1 MTDPILTI
9 KNLTVDLPEGGD
21 RPHAVEK
28 LSVDIAPKE
37 IVCIVGESGSGKSIT
52 SFTTMGLLPKA
63 LKPSTGEVIFEG
75 QDVLKLSPREHAKL
89 RGSRMAMI
97 FQEPMSALNPC
108 YTVGD
113 QIEEVFEQHT
123 SLSKAERKAKT
134 IKLLDEV
141 QLPEPERIYSSYPHQ
156 LSGGQRQRIVIAIAL
171 ALDPSLL
178 IADEPTTALD
188 LSTQAQILHLFKE
201 LREKHSAGIM
211 FVTHDFDVVAE
222 IADKVVVM
230 KEGKIVEQGTAEEVL
245 NRPKHP
251 YTRKLIDA
259 VPRRTGSVNA
269 HMTEKHKVMEV
280 LGLNKT
286 FHTKGTM
293 FKPSRTVHACKDI
306 NFIVHRGETLGIVG
320 ESGSGKSTLV
330 KCLIRLED
338 PDSGSVIIDG
348 SDIAQ
353 FTPKL
358 LHPYRKSIQIVFQD
372 PYGSLNPRRTIGD
385 QLVEGPVNFG
395 EDRAHAMERAKK
407 LMEIVR
413 LEQDALYRYPA
424 QFSGGQR
431 QRICIARA
439 LMVEPEV
446 LIADEAVSAL
456 DVSVQK
462 EVLKL
467 LNEIRDEMGLTVLF
481 ITHDLRVAAQ
491 ICDNLVVMQN
501 GEIVE
506 RGNVDEVFGHP
517 KHDYTK
523 KLLSAQPGQNWN
535 VPDISKLPP
544 VDPALLDQALN
555 QPMGA
560 VR

>member
-21 RPHAVEK
+21 RPHAVEN
-28 LSVDIAPKE
+28 LSVEIASKE

-75 QDVLKLSPREHAKL
+75 QDVLKLSPKEHAKL
-89 RGSRMAMI
+89 RGRRMAMI

-123 SLSKAERKAKT
+123 SLSKADRRAKT

-141 QLPEPERIYSSYPHQ
+141 QLPDPERIYSSYPHQ

-201 LREKHSAGIM
+201 LREKHSAGLM

-230 KEGKIVEQGTAEEVL
+230 KEGKIVEQGSAEEVL

-259 VPRRTGSVNA
+259 VPRRTHEVNEQL
-269 HMTEKHKVMEV
+269 TERKKVMEV

-286 FHTKGTM
+286 FHTKGTI

-306 NFIVHRGETLGIVG
+306 DFVVHRGETLGIVG

-407 LMEIVR
+407 LMKIVR
-413 LEQDALYRYPA
+413 LEEDALYRYPA

-506 RGNVDEVFGHP
+506 RGSVDAVFGHP
-517 KHDYTK
+517 KHAYTK
-523 KLLSAQPGQNWN
+523 KLLSAQPGQGWN

-544 VDPALLDQALN
+544 VDPALLDQ
-555 QPMGA
+555 PMGA
-560 VR
+560 F

>member
-108 YTVGD
+108 CTVGD

-259 VPRRTGSVNA
+259 VPRRTGTVNA
-269 HMTEKHKVMEV
+269 HMAEKHKVMEV

-523 KLLSAQPGQNWN
+523 KLLSAQPGQNWK

-544 VDPALLDQALN
+544 VDPALLEQALN

>member
-1 MTDPILTI
+1 MTAPILTI

-28 LSVDIAPKE
+28 LTVEIAPKE

-63 LKPSTGEVIFEG
+63 LKPSSGEVIFEG
-75 QDVLKLSPREHAKL
+75 QDVLKLSPRAHAKL

-123 SLSKAERKAKT
+123 SLPKAERKAKT
-134 IKLLDEV
+134 IKLLNEV

-230 KEGKIVEQGTAEEVL
+230 KQGLIVEQGTAEEVL

-259 VPRRTGSVNA
+259 VPRRTGATNA
-269 HMTEKHKVMEV
+269 HMTDKRKVMEV

-293 FKPSRTVHACKDI
+293 FKPSRTVNACKDI

-395 EDRAHAMERAKK
+395 ENRAHAMERAKK

-413 LEQDALYRYPA
+413 LEQDALYRYPS

-467 LNEIRDEMGLTVLF
+467 LNEIRDKMGLTVLF

-523 KLLSAQPGQNWN
+523 KLLSAQPGQSWN

-544 VDPALLDQALN
+544 VDPALLEQALT